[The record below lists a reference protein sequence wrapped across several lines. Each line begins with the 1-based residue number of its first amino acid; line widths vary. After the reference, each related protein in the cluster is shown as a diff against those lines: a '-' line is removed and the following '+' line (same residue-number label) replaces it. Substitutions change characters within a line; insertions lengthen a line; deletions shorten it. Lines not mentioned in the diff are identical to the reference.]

1 MRAPRVSGRARRLPG
16 AHRVASV
23 EDMTDPANLGIRA
36 SDADREATAQRLHTA
51 ALEGRLDA
59 EELEERLT
67 AAYAAKHCSEL
78 ERLTADVT
86 PAPASAPAP
95 PAFVRPASTVN
106 GFAIASLILALVWF
120 WWVGSVL
127 AVIFGHL
134 ALNQI
139 GGSGGRSAARG
150 SRSPGWWSATSPARV
165 RRGRRQHA
173 LSGTVPRPTLSGA
186 HDLHEPVQE
195 RQPHRG
201 RGHRLQDPRVPAR
214 QARQGRRVRAHEAAP
229 RRRRRRDRPDVPRR
243 REVPRRPHRG
253 AQDAVPLRRRHRRA
267 LHGRGVL
274 RADRAPRDVARRA
287 R

>member
-1 MRAPRVSGRARRLPG
+1 
-16 AHRVASV
+16 
-23 EDMTDPANLGIRA
+23 MTDPANLGIRA

-67 AAYAAKHCSEL
+67 TAYAAKHCSEL

-86 PAPASAPAP
+86 PAPPRVPAP

-139 GGSGGRSAARG
+139 GGSGGRQRGKGLAIAGLVVGYLSLLGFAAVVI
-150 SRSPGWWSATSPARV
+150 SM
-165 RRGRRQHA
+165 
-173 LSGTVPRPTLSGA
+173 L
-186 HDLHEPVQE
+186 
-195 RQPHRG
+195 
-201 RGHRLQDPRVPAR
+201 
-214 QARQGRRVRAHEAAP
+214 
-229 RRRRRRDRPDVPRR
+229 
-243 REVPRRPHRG
+243 
-253 AQDAVPLRRRHRRA
+253 
-267 LHGRGVL
+267 
-274 RADRAPRDVARRA
+274 
-287 R
+287 